1 MFESIEEAK
10 AMDTDQQQPIAQHV
24 QAIFIKAKA
33 LSETLNQT
41 RQDEYQKRQQSG
53 ATRKPYD
60 FEIPGMDALKE
71 RYRDTMAELETEGV
85 SVSELYLSTI
95 QVQKAE
101 IESRLE
107 GLAEYQENLNQ
118 KRDELI
124 TLESALNNQSV
135 QYSKLL
141 AQGDI
146 AAADLLEEERLGNLQ
161 ATSNE
166 RHEIEHKLAAAV
178 SAEYIL
184 KKDIKTFLEMFIK
197 AHRNLLMQRYKLE
210 LLPIFKQQFAA
221 LEETF
226 IAMNNIIGK
235 IDMHKLESWEHWASI
250 QDLVEKKAR
259 DRIYHQHQQEQK
271 YYESLR

>member
-41 RQDEYQKRQQSG
+41 RQDEYQKRQQLG
-53 ATRKPYD
+53 ATRKPHD

-166 RHEIEHKLAAAV
+166 RHEIEHKLAAAD

-221 LEETF
+221 L
-226 IAMNNIIGK
+226 
-235 IDMHKLESWEHWASI
+235 
-250 QDLVEKKAR
+250 
-259 DRIYHQHQQEQK
+259 
-271 YYESLR
+271 